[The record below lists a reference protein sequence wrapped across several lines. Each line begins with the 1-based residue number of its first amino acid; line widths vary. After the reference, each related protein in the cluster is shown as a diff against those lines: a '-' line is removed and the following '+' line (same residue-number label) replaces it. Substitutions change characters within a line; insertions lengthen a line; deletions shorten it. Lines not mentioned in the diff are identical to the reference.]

1 MKRCLKQRQKKFLLN
16 TCLTFNHVSR
26 GKLHMVLLLSLL
38 RVTTVVTLSVISYFH
53 VPVVHLS
60 FRLNKMMVN
69 TNRKELLVRLLC

>member
-1 MKRCLKQRQKKFLLN
+1 
-16 TCLTFNHVSR
+16 
-26 GKLHMVLLLSLL
+26 MVLLLSLL

-60 FRLNKMMVN
+60 LRLNKMMVN